1 MKPEN
6 DIKRFYEKA
15 VITTNTK
22 KDAEVFGRVLA
33 SGQKNTLEINIH
45 IWRIIMNSKI
55 TKIAAAVVI
64 IIGVLFFLNHNGST
78 SVVWGH
84 VGELTADASSVI
96 MHVKRSETF
105 LKGDGEQLNQTVTSD
120 ETAYLS
126 TKYGSRTDT
135 FTNNELVQQNYEIIG
150 QDVDYVI
157 SHKQKSYMLFKHSQ
171 RDPNKE
177 SEKYDIKKWVND
189 ILSKDYKKLGS
200 SNIDGIKV
208 EGIEVQESDIGKG
221 FFRLWVDVKTNLPVR
236 IDIEMEQLIPEIH
249 QHIITKGCIDKFQW
263 NVNLEASIFEPN
275 IPADYKL
282 IEPNITNPNTEK
294 TSKATK
300 AVTK

>member
-1 MKPEN
+1 MKNP
-6 DIKRFYEKA
+6 
-15 VITTNTK
+15 
-22 KDAEVFGRVLA
+22 
-33 SGQKNTLEINIH
+33 
-45 IWRIIMNSKI
+45 I
-55 TKIAAAVVI
+55 TKFAAVAVL
-64 IIGVLFFLNHNGST
+64 IIGILFLINRNGST
-78 SVVWGH
+78 NVVWGH
-84 VGELTADASSVI
+84 VSELTADASSVI
-96 MHVKRSETF
+96 MQMTRSTAL
-105 LKGDGEQLNQTVTSD
+105 LKGDGEQTNQTITSD

-135 FTNNELVQQNYEIIG
+135 FVNNELVQQNYEIIG

-157 SHKQKSYMLFKHSQ
+157 SHKEKSYMLFKHSQ

-208 EGIEVQESDIGKG
+208 EGIEAQESDIGKG
-221 FFRLWVDVKTNLPVR
+221 FIRLWVDVKTNLPVR

-249 QHIITKGCIDKFQW
+249 QHIITKGFIDKFQW
-263 NVNLEASIFEPN
+263 NVNLEASVFEPN

-282 IEPNITNPNTEK
+282 IEPNTINTNTEK
-294 TSKATK
+294 SSKATK
-300 AVTK
+300 AITK